1 MDSTCLFVYTCA
13 KITTNPGVSLKRAY
27 IDLHIAVILL
37 AGTAILG
44 DLISLSASV
53 LVWWRTLIASAGL
66 IIFLLFA
73 GKIRLEWLR
82 SQRKLYLLGA
92 MVAIHWICFFGSI
105 KLANASTALICFATI
120 SLFTAWI
127 EPWVTNRP
135 RERHEIIFGLMVIPG
150 IALIAGKAEGD
161 ILLGIIL
168 GLISAL
174 LLAIFSSYEKK
185 WINAVDPEHMTM
197 MQMMGAWVTMCVWL
211 SGEKLLFGVDQFWPE
226 RQDIIYLLILGLVC
240 TCVAWV
246 LCTRAV
252 RHVTAFDS
260 IMVINLEPVYGIL
273 MAFLILKDHKE
284 LTTSFYIGASIIL
297 ASVII
302 HPIWQYRYARS

>member
-1 MDSTCLFVYTCA
+1 M
-13 KITTNPGVSLKRAY
+13 SLKRAY

-53 LVWWRTLIASAGL
+53 LVWWRTLIASLGVG
-66 IIFLLFA
+66 IFLWA
-73 GKIRLEWLR
+73 SGRLNVDWVK
-82 SQRKLYLLGA
+82 SQRKLYLLGG

-127 EPWVTNRP
+127 EPWVTKR
-135 RERHEIIFGLMVIPG
+135 RRVMHEVVFGLMVIPG
-150 IALIAGKAEGD
+150 IALIAGRAEGE
-161 ILLGIIL
+161 LLWGIIL
-168 GLISAL
+168 GLTAAL

-197 MQMMGAWVTMCVWL
+197 MQMIGAWVTMSFWL
-211 SGEKLLFGVDQFWPE
+211 GGEKLLFGIERFWPDG
-226 RQDIIYLLILGLVC
+226 QDTIYLLILGLVC

-252 RHVTAFDS
+252 RHVTAYDS
-260 IMVINLEPVYGIL
+260 IMVINLEPVYGIV
-273 MAFLILKDHKE
+273 MAFAILHDHKE
-284 LTTSFYIGASIIL
+284 LNTSFYIGAGIIL
-297 ASVII
+297 VSVII
-302 HPIWQYRYARS
+302 HPIWQKRYARN